1 MTNTI
6 RSLTAEEI
14 NGVAGAGCPCM
25 CPTAPAVTVVPAN
38 AVTVTQSNTG
48 SAIATSSG
56 GDAIA
61 KNNQV
66 NFNVVG
72 VQADVKVEKFH
83 IL

>member
-1 MTNTI
+1 MTHTM
-6 RSLTAEEI
+6 RALTADEI
-14 NGVAGAGCPCM
+14 NAVAGAQ
-25 CPTAPAVTVVPAN
+25 TTNTVTVSQ
-38 AVTVTQSNTG
+38 TNTG
-48 SAIATSSG
+48 SAIATSSCG
-56 GDAIA
+56 YDAIA